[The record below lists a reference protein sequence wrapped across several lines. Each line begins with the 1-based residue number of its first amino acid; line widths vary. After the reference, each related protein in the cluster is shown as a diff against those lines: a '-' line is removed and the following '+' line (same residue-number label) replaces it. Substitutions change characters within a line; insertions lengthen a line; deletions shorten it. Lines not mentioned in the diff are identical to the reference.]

1 MSPLTEEETKGKALV
16 VRERAE
22 ARVLLELVNRIKL
35 GLLRMPGV
43 GGTLFPFIGKVKK
56 IVVARLHNYSNRVIC
71 VICGQEK
78 A

>member
-1 MSPLTEEETKGKALV
+1 M
-16 VRERAE
+16 RERAE

-43 GGTLFPFIGKVKK
+43 GGTLFSFTDKVKK
-56 IVVARLHNYSNRVIC
+56 IMDEIVAARLHNYSNQVIC
-71 VICGQEK
+71 VICEQEE